1 MKAIVWVAV
10 KASLFSIL
18 MIGLFF
24 AWLRCIALAPPL
36 IDHHTDNILL
46 RIFLG
51 FGAGG
56 GLTFLLAVACTLC
69 YKMIWRSGAK

>member
-10 KASLFSIL
+10 KASLFSVL

-51 FGAGG
+51 FGLGG
-56 GLTFLLAVACTLC
+56 GGTVALLLACAFS
-69 YKMIWRSGAK
+69 YNWIRRKGAK